1 MTSDQSAPEPTVAP
15 PKRIGRYEIMSRIG
29 AGGMGTVYKARDT
42 QLNRPVAIKFLSPD
56 IADESARRRFQQE
69 AKMASALNHP
79 HILTVHEAGEVD
91 GQQYLVTEF
100 VDGGTLED
108 WSRAEQRSRRQ
119 IIDLL
124 AGVGDGLAA
133 AHAAGILHRDI
144 KPGNILVATNGYAKL
159 ADFGLAKLD
168 EPANSDGAT
177 RTMTAQTR
185 PGILVGTLAYMSP
198 EQASG
203 KLLDARSDIFS
214 FGVVLYELLAQR
226 RPFRGA
232 TDLEILQTIIH
243 QTAEPLDAS
252 VPFELRLVAEKALE
266 KDPAERYQTMRDLV
280 VDLKRVQ
287 RRSSANTAIESGHGE
302 RSRGAWK
309 WAVVA
314 GAAAA
319 LLAGFFVLSRRETS
333 APPWQN
339 PLANATFTRLTDF
352 EGSEFDAA
360 ISADGKWVA
369 FVSDRDGPFDIWV
382 GQIGSGRFLNLT
394 QGKEPNLRMAI
405 KVVGFSLDGSQV
417 WLHDADPF
425 SPVRVMPLTG
435 GQPRT
440 FLGKQAMNVAWSS
453 DGTRIVYHTSHDGD
467 PMFVADRNGGNAR
480 QIFVGQPGTHN
491 HYPAWSPDSR
501 WIYFTRGSPTANQMD
516 VWRISASGGEPE
528 RMTNHSSSVG
538 YPAPIDARALLYVSR
553 DTNGAGPWL
562 WAMDPEQKSTHRISF
577 GLEQYTS
584 IAASTDGRR
593 LVATVANPIAGLSS
607 VPILDRVAVE
617 SDVRK
622 FPVSAPRALAP
633 RFGGTSLF
641 FLSSSGTGD
650 GLWRFQDGQILEIWK
665 GSDGG
670 LIEPPAVSKDGQRVA
685 FVVRRNGRLV
695 LQVENTD
702 GTDPHTLGDTIDLL
716 GSPDWSP
723 DGEWIVAGAS
733 NGLFKIP
740 VAGGAPVRLAA
751 ESRTNPVWSPAGDLI
766 LSAGPQVGIVAPLLG
781 MTSDG
786 TPVPLPD
793 IKLHRDGERVRFLPD
808 GRGFVYMQGPDLAQ
822 DFWLFDLTTRM
833 SRQLTRLN
841 NGAAMRTFDVTSDG
855 KQIVFD
861 RLRDNSDIVLID
873 LPK

>member
-1 MTSDQSAPEPTVAP
+1 
-15 PKRIGRYEIMSRIG
+15 
-29 AGGMGTVYKARDT
+29 ARDT

-56 IADESARRRFQQE
+56 LADESARRRFQQE

-79 HILTVHEAGEVD
+79 HIVTVHEAGEVD

-124 AGVGDGLAA
+124 VGVGDGLAA

-144 KPGNILVATNGYAKL
+144 KPGNILVATSGYAKL

-168 EPANSDGAT
+168 EQTNSDGAT
-177 RTMTAQTR
+177 GTMTAQTR
-185 PGILVGTLAYMSP
+185 PGTIVGTLAYMSP

-243 QTAEPLDAS
+243 GTPEPLDAA

-287 RRSSANTAIESGHGE
+287 RRSSAITAIESEDGE
-302 RSRGAWK
+302 RSRGALK
-309 WAVVA
+309 WAVA
-314 GAAAA
+314 GGTVAA
-319 LLAGFFVLSRRETS
+319 LLAVGLLLSRRETA

-369 FVSDRDGPFDIWV
+369 FVSDRAGPFDIWLS
-382 GQIGSGRFLNLT
+382 QIGSGRFVNLT
-394 QGKEPNLRMAI
+394 QGAEPNLRTSI

-417 WLHDADPF
+417 WLHDANQY
-425 SPVRVMPLTG
+425 SAVRVMPLTG
-435 GQPRT
+435 GRPRT
-440 FLGKQAMNVAWSS
+440 FLSKQSQNVAWSS
-453 DGTRIVYHTSHDGD
+453 DGTRIVYHTSFDGD
-467 PMFVADRNGGNAR
+467 PMFVADTNGGNAR
-480 QIFVGQPGTHN
+480 QILVGQAGTHN
-491 HYPAWSPDSR
+491 HHPAWSPDNQ

-516 VWRISASGGEPE
+516 LWRISASGGEPE
-528 RMTNHSSSVG
+528 RMTQHSSSVG
-538 YPAPIDARALLYVSR
+538 YPTPIDGRTVLYVSR

-562 WAMDPEQKSTHRISF
+562 WALNPEQKTTHRISF
-577 GLEQYTS
+577 GLEKYTS
-584 IAASTDGRR
+584 VASSTDGRR
-593 LVATVANPIAGLSS
+593 VVATVANPMAGLSS

-617 SDVRK
+617 SDVRP
-622 FPVSAPRALAP
+622 FPLSATRALSP
-633 RFGGTSLF
+633 RFSGTSLF

-670 LIEPPAVSKDGQRVA
+670 LLESPAISKDGRRVA
-685 FVVRRNGRLV
+685 FVVRRNGKLV

-702 GTDPHTLGDTIDLL
+702 GTDPYTLGDAIDLL
-716 GSPDWSP
+716 GSLDWSP
-723 DGEWIVAGAS
+723 DGKWIVAGAR

-751 ESRTNPVWSPAGDLI
+751 ESLTNPVWSPVGDLI
-766 LSAGPQVGIVAPLLG
+766 LAAGPQVGLLAPLRG
-781 MTSDG
+781 MTSEG

-808 GRGFVYMQGPDLAQ
+808 GRGFVYMQGPGLPQ
-822 DFWLFDLTTRM
+822 DFWLFDLPTSK

>member
-1 MTSDQSAPEPTVAP
+1 MTPDQHQRATEGAP
-15 PKRIGRYEIMSRIG
+15 PARIGRYEIVSPIG

-56 IADESARRRFQQE
+56 LADESARRRFQQE

-79 HILTVHEAGEVD
+79 HILTVHEAGEFD

-124 AGVGDGLAA
+124 VGVGDGLAA

-144 KPGNILVATNGYAKL
+144 KPGNILVAKNGYAKL

-168 EPANSDGAT
+168 EHANPDGRDSHDDRPDAARDRLSAPS
-177 RTMTAQTR
+177 RTCR
-185 PGILVGTLAYMSP
+185 
-198 EQASG
+198 
-203 KLLDARSDIFS
+203 RN
-214 FGVVLYELLAQR
+214 R
-226 RPFRGA
+226 RPASRSTRAATSFRS
-232 TDLEILQTIIH
+232 
-243 QTAEPLDAS
+243 AS
-252 VPFELRLVAEKALE
+252 CSTSCSRNGDRFAVRRISRFCRPSFTGHPSRLMLRSRSSCGCVVEKALE

-287 RRSSANTAIESGHGE
+287 RRSSATVPVNVA
-302 RSRGAWK
+302 RSHGAWK
-309 WAVVA
+309 WAAVA
-314 GAAAA
+314 AGVAV
-319 LLAGFFVLSRRETS
+319 LLAGGLLLSRRETA

-369 FVSDRDGPFDIWV
+369 FVSDRDGPFDIWLS
-382 GQIGSGRFLNLT
+382 QIGSGRFVNLT
-394 QGKEPNLRMAI
+394 QGAEPNLRTSI
-405 KVVGFSLDGSQV
+405 KVVGFSSDGSQV
-417 WLHDADPF
+417 WLHDANPF

-440 FLGKQAMNVAWSS
+440 FLGKQSQNVAWSS
-453 DGTRIVYHTSHDGD
+453 DGTRIVYHTSYDGD

-480 QIFVGQPGTHN
+480 QILVSQPGTHN
-491 HYPAWSPDSR
+491 HHPAWSPDGR

-528 RMTNHSSSVG
+528 RMTHHSSSVG
-538 YPAPIDARALLYVSR
+538 YPTPIDARAVLYVSR

-562 WAMDPEQKSTHRISF
+562 WALDPEQKATHRISF
-577 GLEQYTS
+577 GLEKYTS
-584 IAASTDGRR
+584 VAASTDGRR
-593 LVATVANPIAGLSS
+593 MVATVANPIAGLSS

-617 SDVRK
+617 SDVRP
-622 FPVSAPRALAP
+622 FPLSAARALTP
-633 RFGGTSLF
+633 RFSGTSLF

-665 GSDGG
+665 GSDGA
-670 LIEPPAVSKDGQRVA
+670 LLESPAISKDGRRVA
-685 FVVRRNGRLV
+685 FVVRRNGKLV

-716 GSPDWSP
+716 GSLDWSP
-723 DGEWIVAGAS
+723 DGKWIVAGAR

-751 ESRTNPVWSPAGDLI
+751 ESLTNPVWSPVGDLI

-786 TPVPLPD
+786 TPVPVPD

-808 GRGFVYMQGPDLAQ
+808 GRGFVYMQGPNLPQ
-822 DFWLFDLTTRM
+822 DFWLFDLTTRK

-841 NGAAMRTFDVTSDG
+841 NAAAMRTFDVTSDG

>member
-1 MTSDQSAPEPTVAP
+1 MTSEQSAPEPTVAP
-15 PKRIGRYEIMSRIG
+15 PNRIGRYEIMSRIG
-29 AGGMGTVYKARDT
+29 TGGMGTVYKAQDT

-124 AGVGDGLAA
+124 VGVGDGLAA

-168 EPANSDGAT
+168 EHANSDGA

-185 PGILVGTLAYMSP
+185 PGTIVGTLAYMSP

-243 QTAEPLDAS
+243 GIPEPLDAA

-287 RRSSANTAIESGHGE
+287 RRSSANTAIESEPGE

-314 GAAAA
+314 GTVAA
-319 LLAGFFVLSRRETS
+319 LLAGGFVLSRRET
-333 APPWQN
+333 APPPWQN

-352 EGSEFDAA
+352 QGSEFDAA

-369 FVSDRDGPFDIWV
+369 FVSDRAGPFDIWLS
-382 GQIGSGRFLNLT
+382 QIGSGRFVNLT
-394 QGKEPNLRMAI
+394 QGAEPNLRTSI
-405 KVVGFSLDGSQV
+405 KVVGFSSDGSQV
-417 WLHDADPF
+417 WLHDADPY

-440 FLGKQAMNVAWSS
+440 FLGKQSQNVAWSS
-453 DGTRIVYHTSHDGD
+453 DGTRIAYHTSFDGD

-480 QIFVGQPGTHN
+480 QILVGQPGTHN
-491 HYPAWSPDSR
+491 HHLAWSPDGR
-501 WIYFTRGSPTANQMD
+501 WIYFASGSPTANQMD

-528 RMTNHSSSVG
+528 RMTQHSSTVG
-538 YPAPIDARALLYVSR
+538 YPTPIDGRTVLYVSR

-562 WAMDPEQKSTHRISF
+562 WALNPEQKTTHRISF

-593 LVATVANPIAGLSS
+593 MVATVANPIAGLSS

-622 FPVSAPRALAP
+622 FPLSAARALAP

-670 LIEPPAVSKDGQRVA
+670 LHRTARRFERRSARRVRRQTERQAGAPGGKHRWNGPIHTRRHDRPPRVA
-685 FVVRRNGRLV
+685 CLVARWKMDCGRREKRA
-695 LQVENTD
+695 LQ
-702 GTDPHTLGDTIDLL
+702 DT
-716 GSPDWSP
+716 
-723 DGEWIVAGAS
+723 
-733 NGLFKIP
+733 
-740 VAGGAPVRLAA
+740 GG
-751 ESRTNPVWSPAGDLI
+751 
-766 LSAGPQVGIVAPLLG
+766 
-781 MTSDG
+781 
-786 TPVPLPD
+786 
-793 IKLHRDGERVRFLPD
+793 
-808 GRGFVYMQGPDLAQ
+808 GRGACSPCCRVSNESGVVA
-822 DFWLFDLTTRM
+822 R
-833 SRQLTRLN
+833 
-841 NGAAMRTFDVTSDG
+841 
-855 KQIVFD
+855 
-861 RLRDNSDIVLID
+861 
-873 LPK
+873 